1 MGYDGWASYG
11 SRLGVR
17 DAGQRRLR
25 VVHDA
30 VAQTVSIARL
40 ATRSS
45 DRLGEELTRLGA
57 LQELA
62 GLTPIAWRAVARE
75 RREELGFWLFNVA
88 VGLAATGEHRA
99 GLALLD
105 ALPCVPAGA
114 HGRRE
119 LLAELCVQEVKLAA

>member
-1 MGYDGWASYG
+1 MY
-11 SRLGVR
+11 
-17 DAGQRRLR
+17 DAGARRLQ
-25 VVHDA
+25 VVRDA

-40 ATRSS
+40 ATRTR

-62 GLTPIAWRAVARE
+62 RITPIAWRSVVRE
-75 RREELGFWLFNVA
+75 RREELAFWLFNVA

-105 ALPCVPAGA
+105 ALPGVQAGA
-114 HGRRE
+114 QGRRE
-119 LLAELCVQEVKLAA
+119 LLAELCVQEAKLAA

>member
-1 MGYDGWASYG
+1 MGYDGWLGCEARLRMGDG
-11 SRLGVR
+11 SE
-17 DAGQRRLR
+17 RRLR
-25 VVHDA
+25 VVQDA

-40 ATRSS
+40 ATRST

-62 GLTPIAWRAVARE
+62 RLTPIAWRTVARE
-75 RREELGFWLFNVA
+75 RREELAFWLFNVA

-119 LLAELCVQEVKLAA
+119 LLAELCLQEARLAA